1 MLLAAMTMHLS
12 YVALK
17 KKCGRSPAVEMQTP
31 TCIYIQDLGH
41 VCSDK
46 TYQKVVELK
55 ITHLSQV
62 PEEIVVL
69 VRRSRVQI

>member
-46 TYQKVVELK
+46 TYQKV
-55 ITHLSQV
+55 THLSQV